1 MALTCLLVFVI
12 LCVCTVCD
20 FFSLLVAEEGNIR
33 VCIGLCVC
41 VYGMSLSASVIR
53 AFSTDTDTV
62 ATFDNHS

>member
-20 FFSLLVAEEGNIR
+20 FFFLVGSRGNIR

-41 VYGMSLSASVIR
+41 VGGMSLSASVIR